1 MKTTLTNQTEKIAR
15 FIDLF
20 RDGVKAWIKAGE
32 LLVEMTEE
40 NPKVYDE
47 ILAQCPQ
54 INAGILARFEEMGRK
69 TLHPQLLLN
78 ASPGFSKLKRL
89 PFSLQERYL
98 TEPVPIIIETS
109 DGVDTLLVK
118 AKDMSRE
125 QANQAFGGNRLR
137 TEGEQRAYLA
147 QKDSE
152 APKHSGKAISLWTKK
167 NGKIFFNPDVGFTP
181 SDLAA
186 ILAQNTK

>member
-1 MKTTLTNQTEKIAR
+1 MKTTLTTQSEKITS

-47 ILAQCPQ
+47 ILDQCPQ
-54 INAGILARFEEMGRK
+54 LNAGILARFEEMGRK

-78 ASPGFSKLKRL
+78 ASPGFAKLKRL

-98 TEPVPIIIETS
+98 TEPVPILIETLTGP
-109 DGVDTLLVK
+109 DKLLVK

-147 QKDSE
+147 QKEND
-152 APKHSGKAISLWTKK
+152 APKRTGSGISLWTKK
-167 NGKIFFNPDVGFTP
+167 GGRIFFNPDVGFTA
-181 SDLAA
+181 SDLAS